1 MKRKF
6 SSIKIARGKKQP
18 GTTQTE
24 QAADEV
30 ARDVFGV
37 KDEITKQHV
46 IRDCLSSIPIV
57 LVLIPAIFWLRFGEV
72 GPLGWATTIFFEAYL
87 VLTAVGLFF
96 KDRTEYH
103 SPVQLHGGFFD
114 RLGSVWMVACVFGP
128 LLGWFFTT
136 GTIPITLTTWR
147 FLFGSR
153 VFFAAIVP
161 LVTAL
166 PLTRYLKGKSI
177 FIGLPILLII
187 TLLAVSSAMNVSLDL
202 WQGPQVRPIGN
213 GGVPVVLLAHTGRVL
228 G

>member
-1 MKRKF
+1 MKQA
-6 SSIKIARGKKQP
+6 SSA
-18 GTTQTE
+18 QTK

-30 ARDVFGV
+30 ARDLFGV

-46 IRDCLSSIPIV
+46 VRDCLTSTPIV

-72 GPLGWATTIFFEAYL
+72 GQLGWGITIFFEAYL
-87 VLTAVGLFF
+87 LLTAVGLFF

-103 SPVQLHGGFFD
+103 SPVQLQGGFFD
-114 RLGSVWMVACVFGP
+114 RVGSFWMVACLFGP

-136 GTIPITLTTWR
+136 GTIPITQTTWR

-153 VFFAAIVP
+153 VFFAAVVP

-177 FIGLPILLII
+177 LIGLPILLII
-187 TLLAVSSAMNVSLDL
+187 TLLAISSAMNVSLDL
-202 WQGPQVRPIGN
+202 WQGPQVRPVGN
-213 GGVPVVLLAHTGRVL
+213 GGVPVLLLSHTGRVL